1 MRNLIRMVLEQ
12 GVTPEIRALLEAR
25 NEESPL
31 TANYLASAKDEW
43 HRDGEVEI
51 DDDAIVSESE
61 EGAYVQ
67 AWVWVGRPD
76 ADGG

>member
-1 MRNLIRMVLEQ
+1 MRKLIQMVLEQ
-12 GVTPEIRALLEAR
+12 GVTPEIRTLLQNRLDGPQSYIAH
-25 NEESPL
+25 
-31 TANYLASAKDEW
+31 AKHEW

-76 ADGG
+76 PGDTLTG